1 MPSMRRYSTPTAIIS
16 VSPGSTNRP
25 MRGAAKRHTSREL
38 TRQKPTDTPTAERM
52 PLRMRSVFCA
62 PVFWATKVEKAL
74 PKSWTGR

>member
-1 MPSMRRYSTPTAIIS
+1 
-16 VSPGSTNRP
+16 